1 MRAHAALLLACLSS
15 CAPPPAF
22 AQERERQ
29 SPRVC
34 RTITDPDGFIKAAA
48 TKSAAMTIVRA
59 ADFGKAAGYEATL
72 VAAFVMP
79 DEKTLIV
86 VSRQPKGFAECF
98 TSVHEDGATWSAVL
112 KFFGRGA

>member
-1 MRAHAALLLACLSS
+1 MKIHHALLLACLSS

-22 AQERERQ
+22 AQERE

-34 RTITDPDGFIKAAA
+34 HAITDPDGFIKSAA
-48 TKSAAMTIVRA
+48 TKSSAMTIVRA
-59 ADFGKAAGYEATL
+59 AEFGKAAGYEPPL
-72 VAAFVMP
+72 VAVFVMP
-79 DEKTLIV
+79 DDNTLVV

-98 TSVHEDGATWSAVL
+98 TSVHEDGATWSAVQ